1 MSMSEISVG
10 SYRSLP
16 RRRFTKEFKR
26 EVVERLLNSDLTV
39 AQLAREHAI
48 HPNQLCRW
56 RHEYRQELG
65 AAWDGAEATRLL
77 PIALV
82 AQTEAR
88 QPATLA
94 ATCRASDNPEGEVG
108 LRIALAK
115 GEVVVLNGCAPEL
128 LRAAIQALQ

>member
-1 MSMSEISVG
+1 MSISKISVE

-26 EVVERLLNSDLTV
+26 EVVERLLNSNLTV

-56 RHEYRQELG
+56 RQEYLHGSGPSGR
-65 AAWDGAEATRLL
+65 DTEALRLL
-77 PIALV
+77 PIAV
-82 AQTEAR
+82 VPQAEAR
-88 QPATLA
+88 QTATL
-94 ATCRASDNPEGEVG
+94 TPTYRAPGNPEGEVG

-115 GEVVVLNGCAPEL
+115 GDVVVLNGCVPEL
-128 LRAAIQALQ
+128 LRATIEALQ